1 MSSPSFIDRIQQ
13 AESGGRRFG
22 KDGQILQGPATK
34 YGTAK
39 GEMQVLDRTAMDPGF
54 GVAPAKDA
62 SPEERARVG
71 IDYAKAL
78 LVKFGGNEVLAAAA
92 YNHGPGNVQ
101 KLVAKHGD
109 NWAEHLPQETKGY
122 ITKVAGA
129 ALGVGSGSVGSKQS
143 SLEGATPAASS
154 LTLPVQV
161 PVGGGGP
168 ALDAPVV
175 VAQAAQAPLQPVEM
189 GTLNQA
195 NAWQEFLRS
204 MPQARQPVTP
214 ADLNFGRV
222 APMPA
227 MALRPMQNQVPNFQA
242 FSSWRGRA
250 A

>member
-22 KDGQILQGPATK
+22 KDGQILQGPVTR

-78 LVKFGGNEVLAAAA
+78 LAKFGGNEVLAAAA

-129 ALGVGSGSVGSKQS
+129 ALGSVGSKQS
-143 SLEGATPAASS
+143 SLQGATPAAPF
-154 LTLPVQV
+154 LTVPVQV
-161 PVGGGGP
+161 PVGGSGP
-168 ALDAPVV
+168 APYVPVV
-175 VAQAAQAPLQPVEM
+175 VAQAPQAPSQPVEM
-189 GTLNQA
+189 GALNQV
-195 NAWQEFLRS
+195 NAWQEFLKS

-214 ADLNFGRV
+214 ADLNFGRAV
-222 APMPA
+222 PMPA
-227 MALRPMQNQVPNFQA
+227 MALRPMQSQVPNFQA